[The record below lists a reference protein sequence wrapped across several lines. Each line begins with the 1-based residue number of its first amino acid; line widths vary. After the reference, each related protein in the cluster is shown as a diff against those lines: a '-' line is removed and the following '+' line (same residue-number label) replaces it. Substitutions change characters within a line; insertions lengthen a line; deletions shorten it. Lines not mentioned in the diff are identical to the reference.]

1 MEKGNCKRK
10 YISQLRCHAKVHKQ
24 KVKVDSVLSCS
35 SLIPFNC
42 NWKQNNPNYAVYLKM
57 LRFKKLSI
65 PHPFLLILNFWLTT
79 SIPQHAST
87 SIYDELKFQTPFSK
101 PSSTALPPINQMII
115 CKSQKPYNVCK
126 TLNVSQFSCLSS
138 LHYASPKLF
147 SAGFVS
153 ELNSLLLY
161 NCSNSKL
168 PSSPLFHTFTCLHTC
183 GASSKFEELEGFT
196 STSCLLVD
204 DLAKLDM
211 EFKPSDLKCSC
222 YGRVYRKSSDENY
235 EERDLRT
242 GIAFDVPDHIPNIC
256 NECQKA
262 NGNCGAALR
271 CICHP
276 KECSKFLN
284 S

>member
-1 MEKGNCKRK
+1 MP
-10 YISQLRCHAKVHKQ
+10 KVHTQ
-24 KVKVDSVLSCS
+24 IVKVDSVLSCS
-35 SLIPFNC
+35 SLIAFNC
-42 NWKQNNPNYAVYLKM
+42 NWKQNNPNYAAYLKM
-57 LRFKKLSI
+57 LRFKKLCI
-65 PHPFLLILNFWLTT
+65 PHPFLLIINFWLTT
-79 SIPQHAST
+79 SIPQNAST
-87 SIYDELKFQTPFSK
+87 SMSNELKFQTPFSK
-101 PSSTALPPINQMII
+101 PSSTSLSPINKMII
-115 CKSQKPYNVCK
+115 CKSQKPYNKCK
-126 TLNVSQFSCLSS
+126 TLNISHSSCSSS

-153 ELNSLLLY
+153 ESNSLLLY

-168 PSSPLFHTFTCLHTC
+168 PSSPLFHTLTCIHTC

-196 STSCLLVD
+196 STSCLVVD

-211 EFKPSDLKCSC
+211 EFKPSDLICSC
-222 YGRVYRKSSDENY
+222 YGRVDRKSSDENH
-235 EERDLRT
+235 EEHDLRT
-242 GIAFDVPDHIPNIC
+242 RIAFDGPDHIPNIC